1 MSYWTE
7 KEKLAM
13 YFAIAAHEAIQQKRK
28 YTGVDE

>member
-13 YFAIAAHEAIQQKRK
+13 YFAIATHDAVGQKAK
-28 YTGVDE
+28 IELEIE